1 MPTWFEET
9 FGNVYPVKI
18 EKLYIKLIKAAVNV
32 RPSTPNDLVLIE
44 TGLKPLKA
52 VVHGRQ
58 LNFYNR
64 FQDSLQ
70 VMGARRRM
78 LDILTSSPTDY
89 LRHYTNL
96 DRKFESSKKI
106 HETYME
112 ALKERIRKKAA
123 KGCYKFMMYLKLNP
137 MLDKSPC
144 LENDSDQVTKDIIRF
159 RLGSHYLPIET
170 GRWCRKL
177 RHERLC
183 RTCGT
188 LGDEEHYVYH
198 CPSLDRGEDIPE
210 NFQFEWT
217 FLSCLRR

>member
-1 MPTWFEET
+1 M
-9 FGNVYPVKI
+9 KI
-18 EKLYIKLIKAAVNV
+18 EKLYIKLIKAALNV

-64 FQDSLQ
+64 FQESLQ
-70 VMGARRRM
+70 VNGARHRM
-78 LDILTSSPTDY
+78 LEIMTSSPTDY
-89 LRHYTNL
+89 IRHYMNL
-96 DRKFESSKKI
+96 DKKFGSSKQI

-112 ALKERIRKKAA
+112 ALKERIRKKASE
-123 KGCYKFMMYLKLNP
+123 GCYKFMMYLKLNP

-144 LENDSDQVTKDIIRF
+144 LENDCDPVTKDIIRF

-177 RHERLC
+177 RNERIC
-183 RTCGT
+183 RTCDI

-198 CPSLDRGEDIPE
+198 CPSLDRGENIPD

-217 FLSCLRR
+217 SPVICKLFKKMKEAELL